1 MKLRTAFSA
10 SLLALCSAAALAQGA
25 GPAASGATP
34 GVDQRQARQEQRIEQ
49 GKASGQLTPREARRM
64 ERQQKGVARAESH
77 AKADGSVTPRERKR
91 LHKMQNQTSKNIRKQ
106 KHDRQHMPPSGPGT
120 GANKSPGG

>member
-1 MKLRTAFSA
+1 MKLRTAISA

-77 AKADGSVTPRERKR
+77 AKADGSVTPSYVTGVQPDE
-91 LHKMQNQTSKNIRKQ
+91 KMPAAPDDKK
-106 KHDRQHMPPSGPGT
+106 
-120 GANKSPGG
+120 